1 VQEAQKKIASPLKIT
16 DNKDGAGSEEMAK
29 KINFEGNKQM
39 DVETLEDMNSI
50 DRLLNPCCDRLCQ
63 K

>member
-1 VQEAQKKIASPLKIT
+1 MGQ
-16 DNKDGAGSEEMAK
+16 DEMGK

-39 DVETLEDMNSI
+39 DVETLEDMNPV
-50 DRLLNPCCDRLCQ
+50 DRLLNPCCDRLVLCQ